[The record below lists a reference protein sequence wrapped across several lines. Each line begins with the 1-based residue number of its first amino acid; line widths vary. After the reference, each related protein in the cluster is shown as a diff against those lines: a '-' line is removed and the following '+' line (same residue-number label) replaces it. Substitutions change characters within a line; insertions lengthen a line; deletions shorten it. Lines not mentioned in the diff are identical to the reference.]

1 MSPNISVSSDEKE
14 SRVGHLSRMLEK
26 KFGRLKKWL
35 NNVLEKKNEQS
46 VDKGKE
52 CFQGMGN
59 ISACLGHKGGAMTG
73 NKDCEL

>member
-1 MSPNISVSSDEKE
+1 MV
-14 SRVGHLSRMLEK
+14 
-26 KFGRLKKWL
+26 
-35 NNVLEKKNEQS
+35 NVLEKKNEQS

-59 ISACLGHKGGAMTG
+59 ISVFHCLGHKGGAMTG